1 MKTNKMKK
9 QSRKNKKQAN
19 QNQLR
24 AAPCGAPI
32 SEAIKQLTDGSNILT
47 PRVQLATLQ
56 TVAASP
62 QPMAYKM
69 RVECYDDGALLFEM
83 FTPYLE
89 YWEEKR
95 ETIEAKG
102 KQFDGPAF
110 EVRFGIT
117 PGTLTLQHLQ
127 SLIHCVPDCHVAEE
141 TVAPEF
147 RYTGE
152 RKTVAESSLQ
162 APEAALIR
170 PMVQRAEHAHNYVR
184 VLLRRAES
192 LCRMLNGVAASGE
205 LPQMP
210 REGSIVLL
218 EHKPSGLSSIRRVAA
233 ASGTLDPV
241 KDRLL
246 LLQQ

>member
-1 MKTNKMKK
+1 MKNIKMNKKSM
-9 QSRKNKKQAN
+9 KNKKQAN
-19 QNQLR
+19 QNPLC
-24 AAPCGAPI
+24 AAPRAGQI
-32 SEAIKQLTDGSNILT
+32 TEAIRHLTDGSNILT
-47 PRVQLATLQ
+47 PRVQVPKPQA
-56 TVAASP
+56 VDAAP
-62 QPMAYKM
+62 QPVAYKM

-95 ETIEAKG
+95 ETIKTKG
-102 KQFDGPAF
+102 KHFDGPAF

-127 SLIHCVPDCHVAEE
+127 SLIHSMPDCHVAEE
-141 TVAPEF
+141 TVALESS
-147 RYTGE
+147 YTGE
-152 RKTVAESSLQ
+152 RKAVAESSLR

-170 PMVQRAEHAHNYVR
+170 PMLQRAEHAHNYVR

-192 LCRMLNGVAASGE
+192 LCGMLKGVAASGK

-210 REGSIVLL
+210 KQGSIVLL
-218 EHKPSGLSSIRRVAA
+218 KHKPSGLSSIRRVAA
-233 ASGTLDPV
+233 AAGTLDPV